1 MEHDRMVV
9 LGMQKTEEYYSGDP
23 KVSNMQP
30 LPRTKKSDL
39 EIETNAIA
47 VYQVADDLYM
57 HEKYRIDVGMKT
69 NAPAGPKT
77 NSVAA
82 R

>member
-1 MEHDRMVV
+1 MAV
-9 LGMQKTEEYYSGDP
+9 LGIQKTVEFYSGDP
-23 KVSNMQP
+23 KVANMQP
-30 LPRTKKSDL
+30 FSNPKKSDL

-47 VYQVADDLYM
+47 IYQVADDLYM
-57 HEKYRIDVGMKT
+57 HEKYRLDTGAKT
-69 NAPAGPKT
+69 NAPEGPKT